1 MRPPVLDASQRAVVE
16 HTDGALL
23 VLAGPGTGKTTTLV
37 EAVAA
42 RVEAGADPE
51 RLLVLTF
58 SRKAA
63 VELRDRMAARLGGRR
78 PPQATTFHS
87 YCYALV
93 RAHQDADLFAEP
105 LRLLSGPEQDLAVRE
120 LLAGQIDLAKL
131 GLGHVRWPDE
141 LRACLT
147 TRGFADEVRA
157 VIARSRELG
166 LGPEALGAFA
176 RRVGRPDWG
185 AAAGFLAEYL
195 DVMDLQGVL
204 DYTELV
210 HRAVL
215 LTESAPPGTLPGY
228 DAVFVDE
235 YQDTDPA
242 QVRLLRGLTAGT
254 AATVVAF
261 GDPDQS
267 IYAFRGADVNG
278 ILDFPATFGAAVRV
292 LDTSRR
298 SGAAL
303 LAATRLLTQ
312 RMPLPRLPADRVRA
326 HRALAPVRD
335 GGRVEVHTYP
345 TPSTETDNIAD
356 LLRRAHLEDGV
367 PWHDMAVLT
376 RSAAPLPALR
386 RALTS
391 AGVPVETDAADT
403 PLRHEPAVAPLLLAL
418 RAAATAAGEGASGAA
433 PGAGEDPAGP
443 LPAAGEGPG
452 AERAA
457 HGGAAPAGGGVHG
470 DAGQGPGAERAAH
483 GGAAPAGGGVH
494 GDAGGPAAGEG
505 PGAERAAHGGAAP
518 AGGGVHG
525 DAGVTSPAGGGAGAG
540 HGGVF
545 DAPTSQDEG
554 PRPGLSQALA
564 DAAPGA
570 GQGPEA
576 PALGGAAPAHGGVEG
591 DVGVASPAGA
601 GTVVAGDGGGEGEAG
616 VGAPADGEA
625 GLGQGLGTVPAG
637 DGRVPDASSAAD
649 AGRGPGVPAGGKG
662 VSQGLAGAV
671 PGVGQG
677 PEASALGGAAPAGG
691 EAGAGDRPGTAAPED
706 RGGEGDADVA
716 APADGEMRPGQR
728 PGTVPD
734 GDGGV
739 ADAPSAADAG
749 RRPGVPA
756 GDAPQAGHGPE
767 APAAGVPGT
776 GTDPAA
782 PGTGTDPAVPAA
794 DPDPSAPRTAA
805 DSTPWLDT
813 ETAVA
818 LLASPLG
825 GMDPADLRRLGR
837 ALRDE
842 ERAGGNRVPAPSDVL
857 LARAVAE
864 PERLVAHDQTYA
876 RGARRL
882 GELLRAARNKLAA
895 GGTAEEAL
903 WLLWNGTPW
912 PGRLERASL
921 RGGPA
926 GRNADRDL
934 DAVCALFET
943 AARAEDR
950 VGGRGALNFLEELD
964 AQDIAADTLTRR
976 HTRPDAVRLM
986 TAHRSKGLE
995 WGLVVVAGV
1004 QEGLWPDLRR
1014 RGSLLEADRIG
1025 RDGLAEP
1032 LTPGALLA
1040 EERRLFYVAATR
1052 ARDRLVVTAVK
1063 APAEDGDQPSRF
1075 LTELGVEPKEV
1086 TGRPRRPLAV
1096 AALVAELRATTVDP
1110 AASPELRAAAAERL
1124 ATLAAL
1130 TDEDG
1135 NPLVPAAHPDRWW
1148 GLAEPTRSEVPLRDR
1163 DRPVALSGSALDQL
1177 AHTCALQW
1185 FLGREVKAD
1194 APATAAQGF
1203 GNVVHVLA
1211 DEVASGRT
1219 PADLDVLMAR
1229 LDSVWDALAFDAPW
1243 KSAQEK
1249 QNARIALERFLR
1261 WHVMD
1266 RGAGRTPAATEH
1278 EFDVT
1283 LGAGPYQVRIRGS
1296 MDRVEADEQGRAY
1309 VVDFKTGKSAP
1320 TRDEVAHH
1328 PQLAVYQ
1335 LAVREGA
1342 VDEVFGGRT
1351 PEPGGAE
1358 LVHLRQAAPKK
1369 EGGDAL
1375 PKVQAQ
1381 EPPDGEWIG
1390 DLLATAA
1397 GRVLDERFTP
1407 TAGQHCT
1414 TCSFRASCSARP
1426 EGRQVVE

>member
-1 MRPPVLDASQRAVVE
+1 MLDAAQRAVVE
-16 HTDGALL
+16 HGRGPLL

-42 RVEAGADPE
+42 RMEAGADPE
-51 RLLVLTF
+51 RILVLTF

-120 LLAGQIDLAKL
+120 LLAGHIDLEKA
-131 GLGHVRWPDE
+131 GLGKIRWPDE

-166 LGPEALGAFA
+166 LDPKALDNFA
-176 RRVGRPDWG
+176 RRVGRPDWR

-215 LTESAPPGTLPGY
+215 LTETAAPGTLPPY

-242 QVRLLRGLTAGT
+242 QVRLLRGLTA
-254 AATVVAF
+254 AVPTVVAF

-278 ILDFPATFGAAVRV
+278 ILDFPTAFGGSVRV
-292 LDTSRR
+292 LGTSRR

-312 RMPLPRLPADRVRA
+312 RMPLPRLPADKARA
-326 HRALAPVRD
+326 HREPAPVRD
-335 GGRVEVHTYP
+335 GGRAEVYTYP
-345 TPSTETDNIAD
+345 TASTETENIAD

-376 RSAAPLPALR
+376 RAAAALPALR

-418 RAAATAAGEGASGAA
+418 RAVAGAETVRAGGPVPGAEGAPDAAHGAAAPAGDPSADASGSARESGAGAGAAASVTGPAADAGRDDGTPAGSGDGPAATAAGG
-433 PGAGEDPAGP
+433 PPAGHLADPA
-443 LPAAGEGPG
+443 
-452 AERAA
+452 AEPVP
-457 HGGAAPAGGGVHG
+457 HG
-470 DAGQGPGAERAAH
+470 
-483 GGAAPAGGGVH
+483 
-494 GDAGGPAAGEG
+494 
-505 PGAERAAHGGAAP
+505 
-518 AGGGVHG
+518 
-525 DAGVTSPAGGGAGAG
+525 
-540 HGGVF
+540 
-545 DAPTSQDEG
+545 
-554 PRPGLSQALA
+554 
-564 DAAPGA
+564 
-570 GQGPEA
+570 GPEA
-576 PALGGAAPAHGGVEG
+576 PGTAPTDAAAGTPAAP
-591 DVGVASPAGA
+591 DAGA
-601 GTVVAGDGGGEGEAG
+601 
-616 VGAPADGEA
+616 
-625 GLGQGLGTVPAG
+625 L
-637 DGRVPDASSAAD
+637 SS
-649 AGRGPGVPAGGKG
+649 
-662 VSQGLAGAV
+662 
-671 PGVGQG
+671 
-677 PEASALGGAAPAGG
+677 
-691 EAGAGDRPGTAAPED
+691 
-706 RGGEGDADVA
+706 
-716 APADGEMRPGQR
+716 
-728 PGTVPD
+728 
-734 GDGGV
+734 
-739 ADAPSAADAG
+739 ADAP
-749 RRPGVPA
+749 
-756 GDAPQAGHGPE
+756 
-767 APAAGVPGT
+767 VPG
-776 GTDPAA
+776 GPDPQDPAS
-782 PGTGTDPAVPAA
+782 PPSTDTGV
-794 DPDPSAPRTAA
+794 
-805 DSTPWLDT
+805 WLDT

-818 LLASPLG
+818 LLASPLA

-842 ERAGGNRVPAPSDVL
+842 ERAGGNAVPPPSDVL
-857 LARAVAE
+857 LARALAE

-876 RGARRL
+876 RGAKRL
-882 GELLRAARNKLAA
+882 GELLRTARNRLAA

-912 PGRLERASL
+912 PTRLERASL

-995 WGLVVVAGV
+995 WSLVVVAGV

-1075 LTELGVEPKEV
+1075 LTELGTEPKEI

-1110 AASPELRAAAAERL
+1110 GASPALRAAAAERL
-1124 ATLAAL
+1124 ARLAAL
-1130 TDEDG
+1130 ADEDG

-1148 GLAEPTRSEVPLRDR
+1148 GLAEPTRSAVPLRDR

-1177 AHTCALQW
+1177 ANTCALQW

-1249 QNARIALERFLR
+1249 ENARIALERFLH

-1266 RGAGRTPAATEH
+1266 RGGRTPAATEH
-1278 EFDVT
+1278 DFDVT
-1283 LGAGPYQVRIRGS
+1283 LGAGEYEVRIRGS
-1296 MDRVEADEQGRAY
+1296 MDRVETDEQGRAY

-1320 TRDEVAHH
+1320 TKDEVAHH

-1351 PEPGGAE
+1351 PQPGGAE

-1381 EPPDGEWIG
+1381 EPLDGEWVG

-1407 TAGQHCT
+1407 TTGQHCT
-1414 TCSFRASCSARP
+1414 TCAFRASCSARP
-1426 EGRQVVE
+1426 EGRHIVE

>member
-1 MRPPVLDASQRAVVE
+1 MSSSSTTRRTPYQGRTTGAYRLVRTVPERVDPPVLDATQREVVD
-16 HTDGALL
+16 HAGGPLL

-42 RVEAGADPE
+42 RIEKGADPE

-63 VELRDRMAARLGGRR
+63 VELRDRMAVRLGGVR

-87 YCYALV
+87 YCYALI
-93 RAHQDADLFAEP
+93 RAHQDAELFAEP

-120 LLAGQIDLAKL
+120 LLAGQIDLAKA
-131 GLGHVRWPDE
+131 GLARVRWPDE

-157 VIARSRELG
+157 VLARSRELG
-166 LGPEALGAFA
+166 LGPRALAEFA
-176 RRVGRPDWG
+176 QRVGRPDWK

-195 DVMDLQGVL
+195 DVLDLQGVL

-215 LTESAPPGTLPGY
+215 LAERVTLPDY

-242 QVRLLRGLTAGT
+242 QVRLLRALAGGGR
-254 AATVVAF
+254 TVVAF

-278 ILDFPATFGAAVRV
+278 ILDFPDTFAGPDGRPAEVRV
-292 LDTSRR
+292 LTRSRR
-298 SGAAL
+298 SGAEL
-303 LAATRLLTQ
+303 LAATRELTR
-312 RMPLPRLPADRVRA
+312 RMPMPRLPADKVRA
-326 HRALAPVRD
+326 HRDLAAVRD
-335 GGRVEVHTYP
+335 GGRVEVFTYP
-345 TPSTETDNIAD
+345 TASTESDNIAD

-367 PWHDMAVLT
+367 PWQDMAVLVRAT
-376 RSAAPLPALR
+376 STVPALR

-391 AGVPVETDAADT
+391 AGVPLETDTADT

-418 RAAATAAGEGASGAA
+418 RAAATTSTTGRGDQGVRFDADADA
-433 PGAGEDPAGP
+433 D
-443 LPAAGEGPG
+443 
-452 AERAA
+452 A
-457 HGGAAPAGGGVHG
+457 HADG
-470 DAGQGPGAERAAH
+470 DADAATD
-483 GGAAPAGGGVH
+483 GMVA
-494 GDAGGPAAGEG
+494 GDALGG
-505 PGAERAAHGGAAP
+505 
-518 AGGGVHG
+518 
-525 DAGVTSPAGGGAGAG
+525 
-540 HGGVF
+540 
-545 DAPTSQDEG
+545 DAPTS
-554 PRPGLSQALA
+554 
-564 DAAPGA
+564 
-570 GQGPEA
+570 EA
-576 PALGGAAPAHGGVEG
+576 P
-591 DVGVASPAGA
+591 
-601 GTVVAGDGGGEGEAG
+601 T
-616 VGAPADGEA
+616 
-625 GLGQGLGTVPAG
+625 
-637 DGRVPDASSAAD
+637 
-649 AGRGPGVPAGGKG
+649 
-662 VSQGLAGAV
+662 
-671 PGVGQG
+671 
-677 PEASALGGAAPAGG
+677 
-691 EAGAGDRPGTAAPED
+691 
-706 RGGEGDADVA
+706 
-716 APADGEMRPGQR
+716 
-728 PGTVPD
+728 
-734 GDGGV
+734 
-739 ADAPSAADAG
+739 
-749 RRPGVPA
+749 
-756 GDAPQAGHGPE
+756 GDAPHPE
-767 APAAGVPGT
+767 SPV
-776 GTDPAA
+776 
-782 PGTGTDPAVPAA
+782 
-794 DPDPSAPRTAA
+794 
-805 DSTPWLDT
+805 WLDT
-813 ETAVA
+813 ETALS
-818 LLASPLG
+818 LLASPLA

-842 ERAGGNRVPAPSDVL
+842 ERAGGNKVPPPSDVL
-857 LARAVAE
+857 LARALAE
-864 PERLVAHDQTYA
+864 PERLVAHDQSYA
-876 RGARRL
+876 RGAKRL
-882 GELLRAARNKLAA
+882 GELLQQARNRLAA

-912 PGRLERASL
+912 PGRLERAAL

-964 AQDIAADTLTRR
+964 AQDIAADTLSKRQ
-976 HTRPDAVRLM
+976 TRPDAVRLM
-986 TAHRSKGLE
+986 TAHRAKGLE
-995 WGLVVVAGV
+995 WSLVVVAGV

-1063 APAEDGDQPSRF
+1063 TPADDGDQPSRF
-1075 LTELGVEPKEV
+1075 LTELGPEPKDV

-1110 AASPELRAAAAERL
+1110 AASDALRDAAAQRL
-1124 ATLAAL
+1124 AQLAAL
-1130 TDEDG
+1130 TDDEG
-1135 NPLVPAAHPDRWW
+1135 QPLVPAAHPDRWW
-1148 GLAEPTRSEVPLRDR
+1148 GLFEPTRSQVPLRDR
-1163 DRPVALSGSALDQL
+1163 DHPVALSGSALDQL
-1177 AHTCALQW
+1177 ANTCALQW
-1185 FLGREVKAD
+1185 FLGREVKAA

-1243 KSAQEK
+1243 KSDQEK
-1249 QNARIALERFLR
+1249 QHARVALERFLR

-1266 RGAGRTPAATEH
+1266 RGGRAPAATEH
-1278 EFDVT
+1278 DFDVT
-1283 LGAGPYQVRIRGS
+1283 LEAGAYEVRIRGS
-1296 MDRVEADEQGRAY
+1296 MDRVETDEHGRAY

-1320 TRDEVAHH
+1320 TKDEVAHH

-1342 VDEVFGGRT
+1342 LDEVFDGRR

-1358 LVHLRQAAPKK
+1358 LVQLRQPAPKK
-1369 EGGDAL
+1369 EGGESL

-1381 EPPDGEWIG
+1381 EPLAGEWVG

-1407 TAGQHCT
+1407 STGQHCT
-1414 TCSFRASCSARP
+1414 HCTFRSACSAQP
-1426 EGRQVVE
+1426 EGRHIVE